1 MNHLPAPRIFDRTT
15 PPHMTTL
22 IMLSSI
28 GALSMTL
35 FLPSLPNM
43 TEYFGTDYAIMQLS
57 VAAYL
62 FMNGTL
68 HIVIGPL
75 ADRFGRRPITLTA
88 CLLFLLATLGCIL
101 SPNVES
107 FLAFRMVQA
116 VIVTGLVV
124 SRAIVRDMVPQ
135 DHAASMIGYV
145 TMGMAMVP
153 MIAPMIG
160 GFLDELFGWQ
170 ASFALLLVSGTIIL
184 FLVWFDQGETAINRA
199 SSFRQQFREYPELF
213 RSRRFWGYTA
223 IAGFAAGNFFAFLG
237 GVPFIGSEIYQLSPS
252 TLGIY
257 FGLTA
262 FGYVL
267 GNFVSGRWSFRL
279 GTTRMLL
286 IGALVMV
293 ICPIGAASS
302 QFLEI
307 EHPFGFFVFF
317 VFMGIANGIVMPNAT
332 AGMLS
337 VRPHLAGTASGVGGA
352 MSIVAGSGVSAL
364 AGILL
369 STHHSPM
376 PLIMIVSV
384 CVMLCLLS
392 TFYVLRIEQQTSW
405 KNMD

>member
-101 SPNVES
+101 SPNVEI

-116 VIVTGLVV
+116 VIVTGLVL

-184 FLVWFDQGETAINRA
+184 FFVWFDQGETAINRA

-223 IAGFAAGNFFAFLG
+223 IAGFAAGKLLCLSG
-237 GVPFIGSEIYQLSPS
+237 GSPIHRQRN
-252 TLGIY
+252 L
-257 FGLTA
+257 
-262 FGYVL
+262 
-267 GNFVSGRWSFRL
+267 
-279 GTTRMLL
+279 
-286 IGALVMV
+286 
-293 ICPIGAASS
+293 
-302 QFLEI
+302 
-307 EHPFGFFVFF
+307 
-317 VFMGIANGIVMPNAT
+317 
-332 AGMLS
+332 
-337 VRPHLAGTASGVGGA
+337 
-352 MSIVAGSGVSAL
+352 SIVPLYAGN
-364 AGILL
+364 LL
-369 STHHSPM
+369 R
-376 PLIMIVSV
+376 LDR
-384 CVMLCLLS
+384 
-392 TFYVLRIEQQTSW
+392 FWLRAW
-405 KNMD
+405 